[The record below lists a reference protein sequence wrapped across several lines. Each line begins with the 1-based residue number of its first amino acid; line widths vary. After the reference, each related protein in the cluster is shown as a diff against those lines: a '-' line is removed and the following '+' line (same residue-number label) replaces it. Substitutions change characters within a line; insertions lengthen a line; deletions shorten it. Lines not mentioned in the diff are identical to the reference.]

1 MRSKLTTVIILLA
14 GIIAAAGI
22 YHYLP
27 LTKSSPTTT
36 EVQPTQTV
44 TVATFAQR
52 TIPTTAHAYGS
63 IISPRS
69 VEEDA
74 KTNGVVSAVYFKA
87 GQTLQK
93 GDLLFKVESNNTTNQ
108 LKQLAANLQLA
119 KTTYDNYVK
128 ANELAPGSISQLDIN
143 TKKADYLTALT
154 AYQVA
159 KSQFYIK
166 APVHGIAS
174 DTELAIGSSVSE
186 NDTLMT
192 VIDLSSIELKY
203 TLPSQYSHLVAK
215 GQDLTF
221 IANNHK
227 HAYAAKV
234 SYISPSMTLEDDNIT
249 LRATFDTPPPLKP
262 NTLVISRKS
271 STLHIRLL
279 HYHKPYSKAMKLVFF
294 FTPLKTTKSHIHPL
308 LPAALMT
315 KVLSRSHTASP
326 PKRRSLPP
334 IRQLLMSGNTSRLQH
349 NEMGTFNPKT
359 KDGNLLKCTSHL
371 SFWSMLLIFH
381 STFTIPLK
389 RF

>member
-69 VEEDA
+69 VDVGA

-227 HAYAAKV
+227 RAYAAKV

-262 NTLVISRKS
+262 NTFGHITQIIDPTHQAIALPQ
-271 STLHIRLL
+271 TLLQ
-279 HYHKPYSKAMKLVFF
+279 SDEAGFF
-294 FTPLKTTKSHIHPL
+294 LYTVENNKVTHTPVTTGSIDDKGFIEIAHGITTKTQVITSNPSALNVGQHI
-308 LPAALMT
+308 
-315 KVLSRSHTASP
+315 KVTT
-326 PKRRSLPP
+326 
-334 IRQLLMSGNTSRLQH
+334 Q
-349 NEMGTFNPKT
+349 
-359 KDGNLLKCTSHL
+359 
-371 SFWSMLLIFH
+371 
-381 STFTIPLK
+381 
-389 RF
+389 